1 MTGTRN
7 WQERTVKKKAQVTGG
22 AATFSSQPLLKQE
35 CEDGAKQHCRAG
47 RPSRRRRSA
56 EATTERRSISE
67 VPIGTAL
74 VGANVLLREG
84 LARILTAAGFH
95 IVAST
100 SCADDHLFSALPQ
113 EQSILLIIDVSDDF
127 DAGLRQI
134 ERFKQKHPAGRVV
147 VLADQ
152 HQPTKMM
159 SAFRVGASAY
169 LVEVATCETFVK
181 SLELVMLGGTF
192 LPPEIL
198 KFISG
203 RQARSRKDRVDRHAD
218 DDDDAEIAGSDD
230 PFIPA
235 KDGASPGLEKLPVE
249 LFSNPGIAQ
258 VVSEGHQNNSTSLPT
273 INTLRLVQKSD

>member
-1 MTGTRN
+1 
-7 WQERTVKKKAQVTGG
+7 
-22 AATFSSQPLLKQE
+22 
-35 CEDGAKQHCRAG
+35 
-47 RPSRRRRSA
+47 
-56 EATTERRSISE
+56 
-67 VPIGTAL
+67 
-74 VGANVLLREG
+74 
-84 LARILTAAGFH
+84 
-95 IVAST
+95 
-100 SCADDHLFSALPQ
+100 
-113 EQSILLIIDVSDDF
+113 
-127 DAGLRQI
+127 
-134 ERFKQKHPAGRVV
+134 
-147 VLADQ
+147 
-152 HQPTKMM
+152 
-159 SAFRVGASAY
+159 
-169 LVEVATCETFVK
+169 
-181 SLELVMLGGTF
+181 MLGGTF